1 MGHVMNFLEGSAMNP
16 VNFLAVAVGAVA
28 GTSLRFILYRGP
40 GSVAGSLRS
49 WIMEAV
55 LAFGLG
61 LLAGVVLVTGSG
73 SGPALSPVGLGALTA
88 LAAYAGTAF
97 AVSWMGQK
105 DVEQAP
111 VAPVAHLLVTLF
123 VSLAGAAIVMAVT
136 GQF

>member
-1 MGHVMNFLEGSAMNP
+1 MNFLEGSAMNP

-28 GTSLRFILYRGP
+28 GASLRFILYRSP
-40 GSVAGSLRS
+40 GSAADSRRAWFVE
-49 WIMEAV
+49 IV

-61 LLAGVVLVTGSG
+61 LLAGAVFVAGSG
-73 SGPALSPVGLGALTA
+73 LALSPLGLGALTA

-105 DVEQAP
+105 DVGHAP
-111 VAPVAHLLVTLF
+111 VAPAAHLLVTLF
-123 VSLAGAAIVMAVT
+123 VSFAGVATVMAVA

>member
-1 MGHVMNFLEGSAMNP
+1 MGHVMNFFEESATDP
-16 VNFLAVAVGAVA
+16 SSFLAVAVGAVA
-28 GTSLRFILYRGP
+28 GASLRFILYRSP
-40 GSVAGSLRS
+40 GSIAGSRRS

-73 SGPALSPVGLGALTA
+73 PALSPGGLGVFTA

-97 AVSWMGQK
+97 AMSWMGQK
-105 DVEQAP
+105 NVDQAP
-111 VAPVAHLLVTLF
+111 VVPAVHLLVTLF
-123 VSLAGAAIVMAVT
+123 VSLAGAAIVMAMA